1 MDTAETQSPVT
12 LNLTKEEFTRTA
24 HERPKPLIVPL
35 YAEISLPGPE
45 PVEIYAGLRGRNGFI
60 LESVEGTEKSA
71 QFSFICTEPRLIVTI
86 DDTVRMSGD
95 EVYVS
100 IAGTPGGNNP
110 VEQLQSVI
118 RNFPVETI
126 KEPRFFGGM
135 AGFFAY
141 DMVYSL
147 CDKVERHQHPGKTT
161 PLAQFMLAQDC
172 IVCDHPAEK
181 LYVFKSPLLTEESDP
196 GDQYDHSLSVI
207 IGIMQRLEELRHP
220 PKTLSVPDSRPDLPV
235 PECRPNVSKDAFKES
250 VARAK
255 EYIAA
260 GDILQAV
267 LSQKTEC
274 PFDAD
279 PFSAYLALREINP
292 GPYLYFL
299 DFGERQVIGSSPEML
314 VRVENRQ
321 VTTVPIAGTR
331 PRGRD
336 EEEDRLFAKD
346 LLADE
351 KERAEHTML
360 VDLARNDVGRVSEY
374 GTVMVENFM
383 DVEKFSHVQ
392 HIVST
397 VTGELREDLDAFDAL
412 KSCFPAGTVSGA
424 PKIRAM
430 QIIEELEPGP
440 RGIYAG
446 AAGYIGFNGN
456 MDFAIAIRTIV
467 IENGIASIQAGAGI
481 VADSVPENEF
491 QETLFKAKAMQTA
504 LMKAGAVR

>member
-1 MDTAETQSPVT
+1 MDTPDTQCPVT
-12 LNLTKEEFTRTA
+12 LNLTKEEFTKTV
-24 HERPKPLIVPL
+24 HERVKPLIVPL
-35 YAEISLPGPE
+35 YAEIPLPGPA
-45 PVEIYAGLRGRNGFI
+45 PVEIYAGLRGENGFI
-60 LESVEGTEKSA
+60 LESVEGNEKNA
-71 QFSFICTEPRLIVTI
+71 QFSFICTQPRLIVTI

-100 IAGTPGGNNP
+100 IAGTPTGNNA
-110 VEQLQSVI
+110 VDQMQSVI
-118 RNFPVETI
+118 RNFPIQTI

-147 CDKVERHQHPGKTT
+147 CDKVERNKNPGKNS
-161 PLAQFMLAQDC
+161 PLAQFMLAKDC
-172 IVCDHPAEK
+172 IVCDHTAGK
-181 LYVFKSPLLTEESDP
+181 LYIFESPLLTEESDP
-196 GDQYDHSLSVI
+196 GDEYEHSLSVI
-207 IGIMQRLEELRHP
+207 AGIMRRLEELKHSAESP
-220 PKTLSVPDSRPDLPV
+220 VVPDFQPDMPM
-235 PECRPNVSKDAFKES
+235 PGCRSNISKDAFKES
-250 VARAK
+250 VERAK

-267 LSQKTEC
+267 LSQRTEC

-279 PFSAYLALREINP
+279 PLSVYLALRAINP

-299 DFGERQVIGSSPEML
+299 DFGGRQVIGSSPEML

-336 EEEDRLFAKD
+336 EEEDRSLGND

-360 VDLARNDVGRVSEY
+360 VDLARNDVGKVSAY
-374 GTVMVENFM
+374 GTVRVENFM
-383 DVEKFSHVQ
+383 TVEKFSHVQ

-397 VTGELREDLDAFDAL
+397 VTGELREGLDAFDAL

-430 QIIEELEPGP
+430 QIIEELETGP

-467 IENGIASIQAGAGI
+467 IEDGIASIQAGAGI

-491 QETLFKAKAMQTA
+491 NETLIKAKAMQTA
-504 LMKAGAVR
+504 LLNAGVAR

>member
-1 MDTAETQSPVT
+1 MAI
-12 LNLTKEEFTRTA
+12 N
-24 HERPKPLIVPL
+24 
-35 YAEISLPGPE
+35 
-45 PVEIYAGLRGRNGFI
+45 
-60 LESVEGTEKSA
+60 
-71 QFSFICTEPRLIVTI
+71 
-86 DDTVRMSGD
+86 
-95 EVYVS
+95 
-100 IAGTPGGNNP
+100 
-110 VEQLQSVI
+110 
-118 RNFPVETI
+118 
-126 KEPRFFGGM
+126 EPRFFGGM

-147 CDKVERHQHPGKTT
+147 CDKVERHRHPGKTT

-172 IVCDHPAEK
+172 IVCDHPAAK
-181 LYVFKSPLLTEESDP
+181 LYVFSNPLLTEESDP
-196 GDQYDHSLSVI
+196 GVQYDRSVAI
-207 IGIMQRLEELRHP
+207 ITGTIQRLEELRHGP
-220 PKTLSVPDSRPDLPV
+220 PFPGV
-235 PECRPNVSKDAFKES
+235 PESLPDMPIPGCRRNVSKNAFKES
-250 VARAK
+250 VARVK
-255 EYIAA
+255 EYIAG

-267 LSQKTEC
+267 ISQKTEC

-279 PFSAYLALREINP
+279 PFSVYLALREINP

-336 EEEDRLFAKD
+336 EEEDCSFAKD

-360 VDLARNDVGRVSEY
+360 VDLARNDVGRVSDY

-383 DVEKFSHVQ
+383 AVEKFSHVQ

-397 VTGELREDLDAFDAL
+397 VTGELRGDLDAFDAL
-412 KSCFPAGTVSGA
+412 KACFPAGTVSGA

-430 QIIEELEPGP
+430 QIIEELETGP

-467 IENGIASIQAGAGI
+467 IEDGIASIQAGAGI

-504 LMKAGAVR
+504 LLKAGAVR